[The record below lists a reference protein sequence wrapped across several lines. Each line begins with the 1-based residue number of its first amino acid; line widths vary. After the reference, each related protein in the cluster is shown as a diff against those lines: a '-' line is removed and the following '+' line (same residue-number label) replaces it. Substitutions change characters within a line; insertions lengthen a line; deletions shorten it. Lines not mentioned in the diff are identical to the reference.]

1 MLKGFTFAP
10 LPSARGRRK
19 EDEKQKEMKACQ
31 RAAGQGD
38 LICNSKEKGVGQL
51 QQEAESA

>member
-1 MLKGFTFAP
+1 MKAKGNERLAGER
-10 LPSARGRRK
+10 RGRR
-19 EDEKQKEMKACQ
+19 
-31 RAAGQGD
+31 

>member
-1 MLKGFTFAP
+1 MNAERVHVCTVSTRKV
-10 LPSARGRRK
+10 K

-31 RAAGQGD
+31 RAAGPKR